1 MWRELC
7 HIRRERGARDVLNY
21 CLMILVKPQSDST
34 MIAQAFEGKN
44 TLARHRFGKNFRP
57 SRSVLKIINTFS
69 PLPVDADFILLVSLS
84 KRATQGSNCA
94 DARVFSGLARVR
106 LFLCAFIQ
114 QISLFFVEDADSGPM
129 GGPARNIVLETTLCL
144 IYATLQEYV
153 RDTVIP
159 YASIN

>member
-69 PLPVDADFILLVSLS
+69 PSPSMLILSYLGHLVNELLKDQIAQMHAFSQVWLAFDYS
-84 KRATQGSNCA
+84 YVH
-94 DARVFSGLARVR
+94 VFNKFHY
-106 LFLCAFIQ
+106 FL
-114 QISLFFVEDADSGPM
+114 
-129 GGPARNIVLETTLCL
+129 
-144 IYATLQEYV
+144 
-153 RDTVIP
+153 
-159 YASIN
+159 